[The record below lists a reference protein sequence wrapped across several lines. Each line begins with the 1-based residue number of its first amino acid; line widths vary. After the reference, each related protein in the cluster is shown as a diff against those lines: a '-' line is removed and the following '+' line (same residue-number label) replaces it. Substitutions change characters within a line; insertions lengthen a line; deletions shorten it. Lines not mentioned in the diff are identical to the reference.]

1 MLRKMVSNRMF
12 QLGVALAVT
21 AGMIAAC
28 GDSSNPASPSP
39 SPTVPTVTVT
49 GSGVS
54 PTQMRISVGGRVRFV
69 NNDTVNRQINSN
81 PFPAH
86 DDCPPIN
93 AVGVL
98 TPGQSKMTDVLSLA
112 GTCGFH
118 EHLTEGAAA
127 FLGVILVGQSASPD
141 DEPPSGY

>member
-1 MLRKMVSNRMF
+1 MLRKIVSNRTF

-21 AGMIAAC
+21 VGLVAAC
-28 GDSSNPASPSP
+28 GSSGNLASPS
-39 SPTVPTVTVT
+39 SSGTVPTVTVT
-49 GSGVS
+49 GSSVS
-54 PTQMRISVGGRVRFV
+54 PTEVRISVGGRVRFV
-69 NNDTVNRQINSN
+69 NNDTKNVQINSN

-93 AVGVL
+93 EVSVL
-98 TPGQSKMTDVLSLA
+98 TPGQSKMTGVLSLA

-127 FLGVILVGQSASPD
+127 FLGVILVGESASSGD
-141 DEPPSGY
+141 APPTGY

>member
-28 GDSSNPASPSP
+28 GGSSNPMSPSP

-54 PTQMRISVGGRVRFV
+54 PQEVRISVGGRVRFV
-69 NNDTVNRQINSN
+69 NDDTVNRQINSN

-86 DDCPPIN
+86 NDCPPIN
-93 AVGVL
+93 AIDVL

-127 FLGVILVGQSASPD
+127 FLGVILVGESASPD
-141 DEPPSGY
+141 DAPPTGY